1 MMRFT
6 QFRILD
12 TASDMRPAARHVPFG
27 IVKKL
32 HVALALLT
40 MSCAPPAAFALA
52 SPVTALSLPAITI
65 TAVTPQISENI
76 KDIGNLRVERSQ
88 TQTLKIP
95 SGTTSGYLSGPL
107 APLNTAL
114 PAGTIIGYIVT
125 DASQV
130 LGADA
135 TLPACYVNNTTPC
148 TFTPAVEILLPN
160 QGSIL
165 SRLINTNNPVGGGQ
179 ALATF
184 DNVDY
189 TANAMTV
196 SYSTSGSND
205 LIVPFFGGGSSVYLS
220 GPFAATNTNLKI
232 GDVVGYLVN
241 NTNQI
246 LGPNSALPDCFV
258 NHTSPCTSFTPVAAI
273 PLVDANTVISVPG
286 GASGFVSGPFAPLNT
301 PLSSGDAIAYI
312 VSSFS
317 DVKDAN
323 GNCLA
328 TPPTCN
334 PPIATITMPNT
345 GTIQSIIRVP
355 GAAVNAG
362 DMVGTYTPDGSPGG
376 SVLYIKKS
384 YGAILNA
391 GDTIGAYGIDGKAAP
406 GVDFVPVSGLVTILA
421 GQSSAT
427 FELIPQEDNDPTD
440 GNEDVTLTISANSA
454 YTVGTPGSAAITLV
468 DGPFMSVTATD
479 PIAGII
485 SGQSPD
491 PGTFTFSRTGDTTS
505 ALTVDFTLSGSAING
520 TDYATLPTQIT
531 IPAGQLST
539 TLTVTP
545 SAGSGNQAVKT
556 VTVDSMT
563 LPLAAPSNTP
573 STAYLSGPMLKPS
586 SIGKP
591 IAYLV
596 TSATDVV
603 AANGCLCDLPADA
616 VPVPLPQ
623 FGSGSTG
630 QVTDISFTKNVG
642 DAVASSDT
650 IANLTVST
658 WATVAIAEGFIS
670 PSVDVVPNQG
680 GSNQR
685 YITVG
690 GGNVTVTAAV
700 TDLNPGETHTYDWSA
715 TDNTLTPLS
724 GTTNSTFVFDPSS
737 LTPGFYTL
745 RVTVTDSSLKS
756 TAGKVLINVV
766 ATLPDL
772 DKDTALDNASS
783 HAEDAVDDVEDSDGD
798 GIPDATEGYTDT
810 NNNGIPDYL
819 YSSKLSNNEIPEVP
833 LTSDQF
839 LIVTEPD
846 YEVRLGDVAFASGNA
861 GTEVSL
867 SDIAQYGGPGAT
879 AGVNTTDTLTALA
892 PYEDFTITG
901 LFQEGDTA
909 KVVVPQQDAVPAGAR
924 YRVYHPSTGWQDFV
938 VDANNAVASCC
949 TQASLAQNN
958 SSQNG
963 DGGNHGNYPGSNG
976 NCPAPGSSD
985 YQPGLAQGS
994 TCVELTIQDGGPNDI
1009 DGVADH
1015 VITDP
1020 SVVAYDA
1027 SAAAAG
1033 ASSSSSSGGGV
1044 ITLPS
1049 LLALLGFYIT
1059 TAVRRRARWKRPV
1072 AGRKKYLF

>member
-1 MMRFT
+1 
-6 QFRILD
+6 
-12 TASDMRPAARHVPFG
+12 MRPAARRAVSGF
-27 IVKKL
+27 IKKL
-32 HVALALLT
+32 SIALVYLT
-40 MSCAPPAAFALA
+40 TWCVSTNAFALSSPITA
-52 SPVTALSLPAITI
+52 SSLPAITI
-65 TAVTPQISENI
+65 TAVTPQVGENI
-76 KDIGNLRVERSQ
+76 KDIGSFKVERSQ
-88 TQTLKIP
+88 TQTLKLPATI
-95 SGTTSGYLSGPL
+95 SGGILSGPL
-107 APLNTAL
+107 ASLNTSL
-114 PAGTIIGYIVT
+114 SPGDTIAYIVYAAGDVKSANADPST
-125 DASQV
+125 LPPNATPITISNNGSLLSWQKNIGNVVLASQ
-130 LGADA
+130 
-135 TLPACYVNNTTPC
+135 T
-148 TFTPAVEILLPN
+148 
-160 QGSIL
+160 
-165 SRLINTNNPVGGGQ
+165 
-179 ALATF
+179 LATF
-184 DNVDY
+184 SNLDY
-189 TANAMTV
+189 TDTTLTV
-196 SYSTSGSND
+196 SYTNSGSYD
-205 LIVPFFGGGSSVYLS
+205 LQVPFFGGGSSGYLS
-220 GPFAATNTNLKI
+220 GPFVATNTKLNS
-232 GDVVGYLVN
+232 GDVIGYIV
-241 NTNQI
+241 TTTGEI
-246 LGPNSALPDCFV
+246 LGGNDTLPACYDKTT
-258 NHTSPCTSFTPVAAI
+258 NTSTPPCTFNPAAQ
-273 PLVDANTVISVPG
+273 
-286 GASGFVSGPFAPLNT
+286 
-301 PLSSGDAIAYI
+301 
-312 VSSFS
+312 
-317 DVKDAN
+317 
-323 GNCLA
+323 
-328 TPPTCN
+328 
-334 PPIATITMPNT
+334 ITMPQA
-345 GTIQSIIRVP
+345 GT
-355 GAAVNAG
+355 
-362 DMVGTYTPDGSPGG
+362 
-376 SVLYIKKS
+376 VLYIKKS
-384 YGAILNA
+384 PGAILNA
-391 GDTIGAYGIDGKAAP
+391 GDTIGSYSIAGKAAP
-406 GVDFVPVSGLVTILA
+406 GVDFVPVSGLATILA

-1059 TAVRRRARWKRPV
+1059 TAVRRRPLEKASR
-1072 AGRKKYLF
+1072 G